1 MGGPEGRG
9 QRVSKLGSF
18 DRDIPGW
25 NTATV
30 SNMRMGGEPLRRP
43 GPARPGRPS
52 PRTESP
58 TPPDRVAALPDA
70 TARRDDATYGGRWR
84 SSRSKR
90 TT

>member
-30 SNMRMGGEPLRRP
+30 SNMRMGGKPNRRP
-43 GPARPGRPS
+43 GPARSALTADGEPN
-52 PRTESP
+52 
-58 TPPDRVAALPDA
+58 AA
-70 TARRDDATYGGRWR
+70 
-84 SSRSKR
+84 
-90 TT
+90 